1 MNSDSNQEF
10 IEKFEKFEKEYLKNP
25 DSEEIASEYLD
36 ILFDLASKQE
46 DEQSLREIVDKAS
59 IVYDDHSYSEDIV
72 DIYLILLFYLATIQE
87 GDEQLLK
94 ETFRKA
100 SIVYDEHGGL
110 EKVANNYLWIL
121 RSLVSKQEDEESLKD
136 TADKASTVYDNY
148 SDSDEN
154 ANNYLWILYY
164 LARQQEDEQ
173 SLKETADKASTVY
186 DSYSDSEENAN
197 NYLWILYFLAKQQ
210 EDEQSLKE
218 TADKL
223 STVYDSY
230 SDSEENANNYLWI
243 LYFLAKQQEDEQSLK
258 ETANKASTVYANHSD
273 SEENADN
280 YLCILRC
287 LALKQEDEES
297 LKDIADKAS
306 TVYANHSDLKGI
318 AENYS
323 TLLLHIASKQE
334 DEESL
339 KDIANKASEVY
350 ESYLSSEKIA
360 KNYSVIL
367 FFLAPKQE
375 DEKSLRNIVDR
386 ASEVYAKYPDSERI
400 AGNYLWTLY
409 CLAKQQEDEKSLR
422 DIADKASEV
431 YAKYPD
437 SEGIASDYLRI
448 LYYLAKQQEDEKSL
462 KETVDKASAVYKK
475 EWKEKWELD
484 PIFLSIL
491 ECLALKQEKVEDLNQ
506 TVDVAT
512 TIYKNLNYENL
523 DYNKELSIEIIDI
536 TYLKILCYLA
546 SKEKD
551 GEKLKDIKST
561 ADAIYNKYSNFV
573 EVIKLFGKILI
584 SMIRIENNIETLN
597 KHLIELE
604 SLLGTPLKERVDLVV
619 EIISDIL
626 SNLNKKINHGE
637 IIEQAELRHWVEKF
651 INKLHSIESVQK
663 TNNGMLLHLL
673 DGYKHDRIGT
683 EYILNIYSLV
693 LKIKYELAVKEFPR
707 KGFGHYTSART
718 LQIHLNQE
726 ENIAKQRGY
735 KVTSKSRL
743 YNVDYM
749 NDPEEGKI
757 LDRYLSQQ
765 KANKIDDSLE
775 PSPWFLMCLTTAI
788 DDLAMWSQ
796 YGANAEG
803 VFLELKSDS
812 FQLVSAPKDID
823 WLSGQSNFGET
834 NNNQDKEHSLSEPE
848 SKQES
853 EKEKLFRICY
863 LDEHELK
870 KGKLLVSSEDV
881 LLKKKE
887 REKVTSLLSKLKE
900 KIDNVYELENPEL
913 LSDVNKLLE
922 EIRYLFK
929 ASGYKYEK
937 ELRVLRYATIESIAI
952 ESKESTTNTSTSE
965 EPKES
970 TANASTSEEPKVTEL
985 IGIQYDSDMLAKP
998 YLEREDP
1005 IQIKRVIFGPKF
1017 SRPEY
1022 VTPLIRLVD
1031 KDIEFTTS
1039 ERKFK

>member
-1 MNSDSNQEF
+1 MSSDSNQEF
-10 IEKFEKFEKEYLKNP
+10 FEKYEKVRKEYLENP
-25 DSEEIASEYLD
+25 NSEKVASEYLS
-36 ILFDLASKQE
+36 LLCNLAMKQE
-46 DEQSLREIVDKAS
+46 DKETLKA
-59 IVYDDHSYSEDIV
+59 ITTIGGTVYDNHSDSE
-72 DIYLILLFYLATIQE
+72 E
-87 GDEQLLK
+87 N
-94 ETFRKA
+94 
-100 SIVYDEHGGL
+100 
-110 EKVANNYLWIL
+110 ANNYLWIL
-121 RSLVSKQEDEESLKD
+121 RCLAFEQEDEESLKDTADKASTVYDSHSESKKIAKNYLSILFKLALKQEDEESLKD
-136 TADKASTVYDNY
+136 TADKASTVYD
-148 SDSDEN
+148 SHSEIEEIAD
-154 ANNYLWILYY
+154 NYLWIC
-164 LARQQEDEQ
+164 R
-173 SLKETADKASTVY
+173 
-186 DSYSDSEENAN
+186 
-197 NYLWILYFLAKQQ
+197 FL
-210 EDEQSLKE
+210 
-218 TADKL
+218 L
-223 STVYDSY
+223 S
-230 SDSEENANNYLWI
+230 
-243 LYFLAKQQEDEQSLK
+243 
-258 ETANKASTVYANHSD
+258 
-273 SEENADN
+273 
-280 YLCILRC
+280 R
-287 LALKQEDEES
+287 
-297 LKDIADKAS
+297 
-306 TVYANHSDLKGI
+306 
-318 AENYS
+318 
-323 TLLLHIASKQE
+323 
-334 DEESL
+334 
-339 KDIANKASEVY
+339 
-350 ESYLSSEKIA
+350 
-360 KNYSVIL
+360 
-367 FFLAPKQE
+367 
-375 DEKSLRNIVDR
+375 
-386 ASEVYAKYPDSERI
+386 
-400 AGNYLWTLY
+400 
-409 CLAKQQEDEKSLR
+409 QEDEKSLR
-422 DIADKASEV
+422 DIVDKASEV
-431 YAKYPD
+431 YVNHAK
-437 SEGIASDYLRI
+437 SERIANNYVWI

-462 KETVDKASAVYKK
+462 KETVDKASDVYKK

-484 PIFLSIL
+484 PIFLSVL

-512 TIYKNLNYENL
+512 TIYKKLNYKKLN
-523 DYNKELSIEIIDI
+523 YNKELSIEIIDI
-536 TYLKILCYLA
+536 TYLNILCYLA

-561 ADAIYNKYSNFV
+561 ADAIYNKYSTFV

-597 KHLIELE
+597 EHLIELE

-626 SNLNKKINHGE
+626 LNLNQKIKHGE
-637 IIEQAELRHWVEKF
+637 KKNQKCLKKWVVKF
-651 INKLHSIESVQK
+651 INKLHTIESVQK
-663 TNNGMLLHLL
+663 ANNGMLLHLL
-673 DGYKHDRIGT
+673 DGYKHDSIGT

-693 LKIKYELAVKEFPR
+693 LQIKYELAIKEFPR

-726 ENIAKQRGY
+726 KNISKQRGY

-765 KANKIDDSLE
+765 KSNKIDDSLE

-834 NNNQDKEHSLSEPE
+834 NNNQDKKHSLSEPE
-848 SKQES
+848 LKQES

-870 KGKLLVSSEDV
+870 RGKLLVSSEDV

-887 REKVTSLLSKLKE
+887 RKKVTSLLSKLKE

-952 ESKESTTNTSTSE
+952 ESN
-965 EPKES
+965 ES
-970 TANASTSEEPKVTEL
+970 TANKSKSKNPKVTEL
-985 IGIQYDSDMLAKP
+985 IGIQYDSDTLAKP
-998 YLEREDP
+998 YLERKDP
-1005 IQIKRVIFGPKF
+1005 IQIKRIIFGPKF

-1031 KDIEFTTS
+1031 KNIEFTTS

>member
-1 MNSDSNQEF
+1 MKQNKKEGLEKMNSDSNQEF
-10 IEKFEKFEKEYLKNP
+10 LEKFQNIEKEYLKSPNVEKNA
-25 DSEEIASEYLD
+25 SKYLEILK
-36 ILFDLASKQE
+36 DLASQQD
-46 DEQSLREIVDKAS
+46 DEQGLKDTANKAAA
-59 IVYDDHSYSEDIV
+59 VYQKYSKSGENAD
-72 DIYLILLFYLATIQE
+72 
-87 GDEQLLK
+87 
-94 ETFRKA
+94 
-100 SIVYDEHGGL
+100 
-110 EKVANNYLWIL
+110 NYLWIL
-121 RSLVSKQEDEESLKD
+121 RYLSSKQDNEKSLKATADKASAVYQKYSESEEVANDYLWILYYLIKKQDDEQGLKDTADKASTVYGKHSGSERVSERYLWILLCLALKQEDEESLKD
-136 TADKASTVYDNY
+136 TADKVSTVYTNHSESKKIAYNY
-148 SDSDEN
+148 SS
-154 ANNYLWILYY
+154 ILF
-164 LARQQEDEQ
+164 
-173 SLKETADKASTVY
+173 
-186 DSYSDSEENAN
+186 N
-197 NYLWILYFLAKQQ
+197 
-210 EDEQSLKE
+210 
-218 TADKL
+218 
-223 STVYDSY
+223 
-230 SDSEENANNYLWI
+230 
-243 LYFLAKQQEDEQSLK
+243 
-258 ETANKASTVYANHSD
+258 
-273 SEENADN
+273 
-280 YLCILRC
+280 

-297 LKDIADKAS
+297 LIDMVDKAS
-306 TVYANHSDLKGI
+306 TVYDSH
-318 AENYS
+318 
-323 TLLLHIASKQE
+323 
-334 DEESL
+334 
-339 KDIANKASEVY
+339 
-350 ESYLSSEKIA
+350 
-360 KNYSVIL
+360 SVIEEIADNYL
-367 FFLAPKQE
+367 WICRFLLSRQE
-375 DEKSLRNIVDR
+375 DEKF
-386 ASEVYAKYPDSERI
+386 
-400 AGNYLWTLY
+400 
-409 CLAKQQEDEKSLR
+409 LR
-422 DIADKASEV
+422 DIVDKASEV
-431 YAKYPD
+431 YVYHAK
-437 SEGIASDYLRI
+437 SERIANNYVWI

-523 DYNKELSIEIIDI
+523 DYNKELSIKIIDI

-597 KHLIELE
+597 EHLIKLE
-604 SLLGTPLKERVDLVV
+604 SLLETPLKERVDLVV

-673 DGYKHDRIGT
+673 EGYEHDSIGT
-683 EYILNIYSLV
+683 EHILNIYNLV
-693 LKIKYELAVKEFPR
+693 LQIKYELAVKEFPR

-726 ENIAKQRGY
+726 KNISKQRGY

-765 KANKIDDSLE
+765 KEDKIDDSLE
-775 PSPWFLMCLTTAI
+775 PSPCFLMCLTTAI

-812 FQLVSAPKDID
+812 FQLVSTTKDID

-870 KGKLLVSSEDV
+870 RGKLLVSSEDV

-900 KIDNVYELENPEL
+900 KIDNVYELESPEL

-937 ELRVLRYATIESIAI
+937 ELRVLRYATIESIAV
-952 ESKESTTNTSTSE
+952 EANESTANESTSE
-965 EPKES
+965 EPNES
-970 TANASTSEEPKVTEL
+970 TANKSTSKDPKVTEL

-1031 KDIEFTTS
+1031 KDIEFTIS

>member
-10 IEKFEKFEKEYLKNP
+10 LERFQNIEKEYLKNP
-25 DSEEIASEYLD
+25 DSEEIGSEYLKM
-36 ILFDLASKQE
+36 LRELALKQE
-46 DEQSLREIVDKAS
+46 DKQGLKDIANKAEV
-59 IVYDDHSYSEDIV
+59 VYKKHLE
-72 DIYLILLFYLATIQE
+72 LA
-87 GDEQLLK
+87 DN
-94 ETFRKA
+94 
-100 SIVYDEHGGL
+100 
-110 EKVANNYLWIL
+110 ANNYLWVL
-121 RSLVSKQEDEESLKD
+121 YYLASKQEDEESLKGI
-136 TADKASTVYDNY
+136 ADKASSVY
-148 SDSDEN
+148 S
-154 ANNYLWILYY
+154 
-164 LARQQEDEQ
+164 
-173 SLKETADKASTVY
+173 
-186 DSYSDSEENAN
+186 
-197 NYLWILYFLAKQQ
+197 
-210 EDEQSLKE
+210 
-218 TADKL
+218 
-223 STVYDSY
+223 
-230 SDSEENANNYLWI
+230 
-243 LYFLAKQQEDEQSLK
+243 
-258 ETANKASTVYANHSD
+258 NHSD
-273 SEENADN
+273 LKRIAENYSSLLL
-280 YLCILRC
+280 YL
-287 LALKQEDEES
+287 ASKQEDEES

-323 TLLLHIASKQE
+323 SILYYLSSKQE

-339 KDIANKASEVY
+339 IDTADKASTVY
-350 ESYLSSEKIA
+350 DSHSELEEIA
-360 KNYSVIL
+360 
-367 FFLAPKQE
+367 
-375 DEKSLRNIVDR
+375 D
-386 ASEVYAKYPDSERI
+386 
-400 AGNYLWTLY
+400 NYLWICRFL
-409 CLAKQQEDEKSLR
+409 LSRQEDEKSLR
-422 DIADKASEV
+422 DIVDKASEV
-431 YAKYPD
+431 YVHHAK
-437 SEGIASDYLRI
+437 SERIAKNYVWI

-462 KETVDKASAVYKK
+462 KETVDKAYDVYKK
-475 EWKEKWELD
+475 EWKEKWEFD
-484 PIFLSIL
+484 SIFLSVL
-491 ECLALKQEKVEDLNQ
+491 KCLALKQEKVEDLNQ

-512 TIYKNLNYENL
+512 TIYKNLNYEKL
-523 DYNKELSIEIIDI
+523 DYNKELSIKIIDI
-536 TYLKILCYLA
+536 TYLNILCYLA

-551 GEKLKDIKST
+551 GEKLKDIKSI
-561 ADAIYNKYSNFV
+561 ANDIYKKYSDFV
-573 EVIKLFGKILI
+573 EVIKLYSKILI

-597 KHLIELE
+597 EHLIELE

-619 EIISDIL
+619 EMISDIL
-626 SNLNKKINHGE
+626 SNLNEKISHAE
-637 IIEQAELRHWVEKF
+637 IIEQKQLECWAEKF

-673 DGYKHDRIGT
+673 EGYEHDSIGT
-683 EYILNIYSLV
+683 EHILNIYNLV
-693 LKIKYELAVKEFPR
+693 LQIKYELAVKEFPR

-726 ENIAKQRGY
+726 KNISKQRGY

-765 KANKIDDSLE
+765 KENKIDDSLE

-788 DDLAMWSQ
+788 DDLTMWSQ
-796 YGANAEG
+796 YGTNAEG

-812 FQLVSAPKDID
+812 FQLVRTPMEID
-823 WLSGQSNFGET
+823 WLSDKSSFGET
-834 NNNQDKEHSLSEPE
+834 NNNQDKEHSLLEQE

-853 EKEKLFRICY
+853 EKENLFRICY

-900 KIDNVYELENPEL
+900 KNDNVYELDNPEL

-937 ELRVLRYATIESIAI
+937 ELRVLRYATIES
-952 ESKESTTNTSTSE
+952 
-965 EPKES
+965 
-970 TANASTSEEPKVTEL
+970 TANKSKSKNPKVTEL
-985 IGIQYDSDMLAKP
+985 IGIQYDSDTLAKP
-998 YLEREDP
+998 YLERKDP

-1031 KDIEFTTS
+1031 KDIEFTIS